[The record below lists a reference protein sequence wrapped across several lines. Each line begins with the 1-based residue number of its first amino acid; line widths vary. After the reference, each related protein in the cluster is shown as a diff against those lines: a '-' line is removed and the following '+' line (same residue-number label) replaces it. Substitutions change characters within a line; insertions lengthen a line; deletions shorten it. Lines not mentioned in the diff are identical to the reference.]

1 MVDHSDAGKTEPVK
15 TEPVNADPGV
25 TTARVEPDKLLDAC
39 GLHCPLPLLKAKQAL
54 AGLSAGQLLEVRA
67 TDAGSW
73 RDMASFTDL
82 SDHAL
87 EARAQQ
93 GDVYYFWIRK
103 AGKSHS

>member
-1 MVDHSDAGKTEPVK
+1 MSEYIEPRSN
-15 TEPVNADPGV
+15 ESIN
-25 TTARVEPDKLLDAC
+25 PDTVLDAT

-54 AGLSAGQLLEVRA
+54 AGLAPGQLLEVRA

-82 SDHAL
+82 SDHVL
-87 EARAQQ
+87 EAREQH

-103 AGKSHS
+103 AGMSHS